1 MENPL
6 GLDGVEFLEF
16 CADDEKMLA
25 QKFKQFGMTE
35 VAHHKSLPLKL
46 FRQNDINLVVNQT
59 ENSFASEFKKMHGPS
74 ICGMGMRVKNAQQA
88 FSEAVKRGARP
99 FTGGEKVSA
108 WPLSAIYGIG
118 DSLVYFVDQY
128 TPSPNGAPTFDRGDI
143 YKNFQFNSENH
154 YPTGNNLIII
164 DHLTN
169 NVPRG
174 EMNKWSDFYEKI
186 FGFKEKKYFD
196 IRGKKTGLISKAM
209 QSPCKKFSIPI
220 NEPTEG
226 YSQIQEYLDEY
237 KGPGIQH
244 VAFLTDNICR
254 EVEALGKMGVEFLDR
269 PTDTY
274 YEMLPGRLPNVKENL
289 TELKRL
295 AILADG
301 DREGYLL
308 QLFTKN
314 QFGPIFIELIQRRGH
329 DGFGD
334 GNFQA
339 LFDAMEADQAKRGVL

>member
-6 GLDGVEFLEF
+6 GLDGIEFLEF
-16 CADDEKMLA
+16 CAHDEKYLIK
-25 QKFKQFGMTE
+25 KFQQFGMTE
-35 VAHHKSLPLKL
+35 VAHHKSLALKL
-46 FRQNDINLVVNQT
+46 FRQNDIHMVINQT

-74 ICGMGMRVKNAQQA
+74 ICGMGMRVKNAKLA
-88 FSEAVKRGARP
+88 FELAVKRGARP
-99 FTGGEKVSA
+99 FAGNENASA
-108 WPLSAIYGIG
+108 WNLPAIFGIG

-128 TPSPNGAPTFDRGDI
+128 TPSPTGTPSFDRGDI
-143 YKNFQFNSENH
+143 YQKFEFTSEQH
-154 YPTGNNLIII
+154 YPSGKNLIVI

-169 NVPRG
+169 NVPKG
-174 EMNKWSDFYEKI
+174 EMQKWCDFYEKV
-186 FGFKEKKYFD
+186 FGFKEQRFFD
-196 IRGKKTGLISKAM
+196 IRGKKTGLLSKVM
-209 QSPCKKFSIPI
+209 RSPCQKYSIPI

-226 YSQIQEYLDEY
+226 MSQIQEYLDEY
-237 KGPGIQH
+237 KGSGIQH
-244 VAFLTDNICR
+244 VAFLTENICR
-254 EVEALGKMGVEFLDR
+254 EVEALNKVGVEFLDR

-274 YEMLPGRLPNVKENL
+274 YEMLPARLPNMKENL
-289 TELKRL
+289 SELRRL

-301 DREGYLL
+301 DKEGYLL

>member
-6 GLDGVEFLEF
+6 GLDGIEFLEF
-16 CADDEKMLA
+16 CADDGKSLA
-25 QKFKQFGMTE
+25 KKFRQFGMTE
-35 VAHHKSLPLKL
+35 VAHHKTLPLKL
-46 FRQNDINLVVNQT
+46 FRQNDIHLIINET
-59 ENSFASEFKKMHGPS
+59 ENSFAAEFKKMHGPS
-74 ICGMGMRVKNAQQA
+74 ICGMGMRVKNAKQA
-88 FSEAVKRGARP
+88 FDKAVKLGARP
-99 FTGGEKVSA
+99 FTGGEKASS
-108 WPLSAIYGIG
+108 WPMPAIYGIG

-128 TPSPNGAPTFDRGDI
+128 TPSPSGTPTFDRGDI
-143 YKNFQFNSENH
+143 YQKFDFITEQH
-154 YPTGNNLIII
+154 YPTGKNLIVI

-174 EMNKWSDFYEKI
+174 EMNKWSEFYEKI
-186 FGFKEKKYFD
+186 FGFREQKYFD

-237 KGPGIQH
+237 KGSGIQH
-244 VAFLTDNICR
+244 VAFLSENICR
-254 EVEALGKMGVEFLDR
+254 EVETLIKEGVVFLDR
-269 PTDTY
+269 PIDTY
-274 YEMLPGRLPNVKENL
+274 YEMLPGRLPNIKEDL
-289 TELKRL
+289 AELKRL

-301 DREGYLL
+301 DKEGYLL

-314 QFGPIFIELIQRRGH
+314 QFGPIFIEIIERRGH